1 MKFDIFCASWSL
13 PEIKESL
20 EEAGFQSVHFWIR
33 NMPDSEEIRCMDGF
47 PVGRDLKYEEV
58 TSFQQQD
65 SWNAYIVGVA

>member
-1 MKFDIFCASWSL
+1 
-13 PEIKESL
+13 
-20 EEAGFQSVHFWIR
+20 
-33 NMPDSEEIRCMDGF
+33 MPDSEEIRCMDGF